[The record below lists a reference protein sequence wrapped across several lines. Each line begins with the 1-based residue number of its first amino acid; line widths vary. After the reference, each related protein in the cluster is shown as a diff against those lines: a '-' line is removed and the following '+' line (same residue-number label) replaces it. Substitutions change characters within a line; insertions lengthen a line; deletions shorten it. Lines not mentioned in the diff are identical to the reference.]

1 MGFLSLFSAKSIIL
15 RIWKRMSWN
24 KIKLKKKKMYWIH
37 LGKINIFFQKNYQA
51 KILIL
56 KNLCY
61 PHTSFRKIKNKEG
74 KMVHSDF
81 NDQWQELKPIKKMIL
96 QILMILP
103 WCTMISSLSANTI
116 KIDFLSWETVF
127 SLIIIFL
134 RIMQELNLEVIK
146 CKFYKT
152 RNSLNSKCNR

>member
-37 LGKINIFFQKNYQA
+37 SGKINIFFQKNYQA

-61 PHTSFRKIKNKEG
+61 LRTSFRKIKNKEG

-152 RNSLNSKCNR
+152 KNSLNSKCNQ